1 MNLGTKKHVL
11 VIDDDSATRGL
22 VRVTLEKANFSI
34 TTSKN
39 GKEGVSLFKQ
49 RPFDLVITDISMP
62 VINGLDAIV
71 LMRKENPQVPII
83 AMSGTARSAS
93 FLKMADYFTAD
104 GTLQKPFHP
113 KQLLDLVKKTLKAGY

>member
-1 MNLGTKKHVL
+1 MKLGIKKKVL
-11 VIDDDSATRGL
+11 VIDDDSPTRGL
-22 VRVTLEKANFSI
+22 IKVTLEKADYAV

-39 GKEGVSLFKQ
+39 GKEGVTLFKQ

-71 LMRKENPQVPII
+71 LMRKENPNVPII
-83 AMSGTARSAS
+83 AISGTERSAS

-113 KQLLDLVKKTLKAGY
+113 KQLLDLAGRVLKAG

>member
-1 MNLGTKKHVL
+1 MNIGTKKKVL
-11 VIDDDSATRGL
+11 VIDDDSPTRGL
-22 VRVTLEKANFSI
+22 IKVALEKAHFSV
-34 TTSKN
+34 TTTKN

-49 RPFDLVITDISMP
+49 RAFDLVITDISMP

-71 LMRKENPQVPII
+71 LMRKENPDVPII
-83 AMSGTARSAS
+83 AISGVERSLS

-113 KQLLDLVKKTLKAGY
+113 KQLLDIVKKVLKA